1 MPWQQA
7 CKSHESEQSQHDD
20 LIRYNQAVIGMHQYY
35 NMATMINADVHRL
48 FPSIDITM
56 KTRLNSRADLSKEKP
71 PTLKGAMDEYF
82 YQKYGESK
90 QVRYING
97 MIGRPCSIL

>member
-1 MPWQQA
+1 
-7 CKSHESEQSQHDD
+7 
-20 LIRYNQAVIGMHQYY
+20 MHQYY
-35 NMATMINADVHRL
+35 NMAPMINADVHRL

-90 QVRYING
+90 QVRYREDDRWPFSYVFFDGKEERWQERNIQIESRNG
-97 MIGRPCSIL
+97 PMSRFSTN

>member
-1 MPWQQA
+1 
-7 CKSHESEQSQHDD
+7 
-20 LIRYNQAVIGMHQYY
+20 
-35 NMATMINADVHRL
+35 MINADVHRL

-97 MIGRPCSIL
+97 MIVVPVAYCRTQIQCSTEWTPIVTPHRDVNVFTACLLNLNMEKRC